1 MANYRTH
8 SCNELRE
15 SDTGKIVRLCG
26 WIHRKRDHGNLL
38 FIDLRDHYGIAQCVV
53 ESNSTIFSDIESLSP
68 ESVISIE
75 GRVVERSDETINTI
89 IDTGKIEVSISSFDL
104 LSVSNE
110 LPIQVFGNHEYPEDT
125 RLKYRYLDLR
135 RERMHRNIILRS
147 DIISEIRKNM
157 DESGFKE
164 FQTPILTASSPE
176 GARDFLVPSRIHPG
190 KFYALPQAPQIFKQL
205 IMISGF
211 DKYFQIAP
219 CFRDEDPRADRSPG
233 EFYQLDIEMSF
244 VNQSDIFLTME
255 PIISKLFRKFSN
267 FSVPKGNFPIIPYA
281 DAMLKYGTDKPDLRI
296 PIEIADVTD
305 AFKNSEFQIFAKQ
318 IEKGAVVRAI
328 PAPNAASQPRSFFD
342 KMNDWARKDEGAAG
356 LGYIIFSDQ
365 PSGPIAKNLSKERID
380 DIFNKSK
387 LKQGDAVFF
396 CCSEENNASHL
407 AGSARLKIGEVL
419 NLSKKEAYNFCWIV
433 DFPMYE
439 IDEKTKL
446 IDFGHNPFSMPKG
459 GLKSLVN
466 KDPLEVVSLQYDLV
480 CNGAELAS
488 GAIRNHDPKIM
499 KEVFKICGYDISEV
513 KKRFGGLYNALHYG
527 APPHGGIAFGL
538 ERMIMLIANEP
549 NLREVMLFPM
559 NQRAEDLMMSAPAE
573 VNISHLKELSIKTDI
588 KTS

>member
-1 MANYRTH
+1 MTNFRTH
-8 SCNELRE
+8 LCNELRE

-26 WIHRKRDHGNLL
+26 WVHRKRDHGNLL

-53 ESNSTIFSDIESLSP
+53 ESNSEIFSKIESLSP

-75 GRVVERSDETINTI
+75 GTVVERSEETINTI
-89 IDTGKIEVSISSFDL
+89 IETGKIEVSISSFEL
-104 LSVSNE
+104 LSISNE
-110 LPIQVFGNHEYPEDT
+110 LPIQVFGNLEYPEES
-125 RLKYRYLDLR
+125 RLRYRYLDLR
-135 RERMHRNIILRS
+135 RERMHKNIILRS

-157 DESGFKE
+157 EESGFKE

-233 EFYQLDIEMSF
+233 EFYQLDIEMAF
-244 VNQSDIFLTME
+244 VNQQEIFTTME
-255 PIISKLFRKFSN
+255 PIISNLFRKFSN
-267 FSVPKGNFPIIPYA
+267 FTISNKNFPILTLA
-281 DAMLKYGTDKPDLRI
+281 EAMLKYGTDKPDLRI
-296 PIEIADVTD
+296 PIEIADVTNS
-305 AFKNSEFQIFAKQ
+305 FKDSEFKIFAKQ

-356 LGYIIFSDQ
+356 LGYIIFSDE
-365 PSGPIAKNLSKERID
+365 PGGPIAKNLSEERIN
-380 DIFNKSK
+380 DIFKQAK
-387 LKQGDAVFF
+387 LKKGDAVFF
-396 CCSEENNASHL
+396 SCSNERSASDL
-407 AGSARLKIGEVL
+407 AGAARLKIAEVL
-419 NLSKKEAYNFCWIV
+419 DLYQNEVFHFCWIV

-439 IDEKTKL
+439 IDESTKS

-459 GLKSLVN
+459 GMKSLLN
-466 KDPLEVVSLQYDLV
+466 SDPLEIVSLQYDLV

-488 GAIRNHDPKIM
+488 GAIRNHDPEIM
-499 KEVFKICGYDISEV
+499 KEVFKICGYELSEV

-573 VNISHLKELSIKTDI
+573 VDISHLNELSIKIDI